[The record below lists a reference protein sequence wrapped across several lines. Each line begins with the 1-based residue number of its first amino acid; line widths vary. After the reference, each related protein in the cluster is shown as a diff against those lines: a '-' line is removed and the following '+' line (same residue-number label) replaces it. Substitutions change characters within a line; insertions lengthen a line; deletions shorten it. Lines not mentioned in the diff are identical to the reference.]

1 MGNKIIVRFV
11 LLVLI
16 AIPSFS
22 QTTVKYDTVMQ
33 VNKNLPN
40 YGFII
45 NETKNEYND
54 RSYLINI
61 YRTDSNTLLQTIDL
75 SKYDYWYGVYD
86 APYIDTLID
95 VNFDGYCDLPVVVG
109 IGQNGK
115 NWDYQIFFFNKDDGK
130 FYKRENFKGIY
141 NISVDDSSKH
151 IYESFW
157 TGCFNCI
164 IWNTYIIENDNLV
177 LIKKDYQDL
186 DPETHTL
193 RRFVEQYEN
202 GKLISKIEIPP
213 DDD

>member
-1 MGNKIIVRFV
+1 M
-11 LLVLI
+11 
-16 AIPSFS
+16 
-22 QTTVKYDTVMQ
+22 
-33 VNKNLPN
+33 
-40 YGFII
+40 
-45 NETKNEYND
+45 
-54 RSYLINI
+54 
-61 YRTDSNTLLQTIDL
+61 
-75 SKYDYWYGVYD
+75 
-86 APYIDTLID
+86 D

-130 FYKRENFKGIY
+130 FYKRENFKDIY
-141 NISVDDSSKH
+141 NIAVDDSSKH

-202 GKLISKIEIPP
+202 GKLISKKEIPP